1 MQQQQQQQQQQQPQH
16 LMKLNTWFTQHHEIK
31 NNTSQK
37 LLGINV
43 KLIELS
49 NYNVIVFDF

>member
-1 MQQQQQQQQQQQPQH
+1 MQQQQQQQPQH